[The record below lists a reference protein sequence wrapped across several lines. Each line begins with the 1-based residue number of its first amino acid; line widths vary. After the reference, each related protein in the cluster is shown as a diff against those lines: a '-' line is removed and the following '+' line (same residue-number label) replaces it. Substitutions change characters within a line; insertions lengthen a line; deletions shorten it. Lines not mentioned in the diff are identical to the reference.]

1 MSANEQKLYGAI
13 IGAMG
18 GYVLSTLVPGWLFAI
33 AVVLFLATLLVIAG
47 FYY

>member
-18 GYVLSTLVPGWLFAI
+18 GYVLSTWSQAGYSRSLF
-33 AVVLFLATLLVIAG
+33 G
-47 FYY
+47 EK